1 MSAWQKWALVPIV
14 LAVVY
19 LAIAGALTGW
29 PEPEFEQ
36 EPFQMTAEGAAA
48 IGMVLAQENEF
59 EAVQFAVRD
68 GIELFAREFQGTG
81 DAAIILIH
89 GITADSAQLNR
100 SAGMLRDATSATV
113 YGLDLRGHGGS
124 EGIAGDVDYIGQYED
139 DVLDIVA
146 ALRVT
151 DAERRVIV
159 AGHSMGGGIAGR
171 AAMRGPGQIDGFV
184 LFAPLMGRGS
194 PTIRTEPPE
203 GGGDGF
209 MKVNVARIV
218 GIAMF
223 DSIGIHYFDDRSVLF
238 RNLPLSMRTR
248 AYSFRAAG
256 SMAPDEYLAGVRAF
270 DRPTLVVVGTNDEA
284 FLAAQYPPLFE
295 PNAQAQVVVL
305 PDVNHNAVTHEPA
318 AIAAVAR
325 WWTEH
330 FGGAGSSPKQSA
342 D

>member
-1 MSAWQKWALVPIV
+1 MSAWQKWALVPFA
-14 LAVVY
+14 LAALY
-19 LAIAGALTGW
+19 LAFAGALTGW
-29 PEPEFEQ
+29 PEAQFEG
-36 EPFQMTAEGAAA
+36 EPFQMTPEGAAA
-48 IGMVLAQENEF
+48 IGMVLDQEYEF
-59 EAVQFAVRD
+59 DAVQFAVRD
-68 GIELFAREFQGTG
+68 GIELFAREFEGTG
-81 DAAIILIH
+81 EAAIILIH

-113 YGLDLRGHGGS
+113 YGLDLRGHGAS

-146 ALRVT
+146 ALRTNDPKRHVM
-151 DAERRVIV
+151 V
-159 AGHSMGGGIAGR
+159 AGHSMGGGIATR
-171 AAMRGPGQIDGFV
+171 VAMRGPGQIDGFV
-184 LFAPLMGRGS
+184 LFAPLMGRSS
-194 PTIRTEPPE
+194 PTMRTEAPE
-203 GGGDGF
+203 GGDSF

-223 DSIGIHYFDDRSVLF
+223 DSVGIHYFDDRSVLF
-238 RNLPLSMRTR
+238 HNLPLTMRTR

-256 SMAPDEYLAGVRAF
+256 SMAPDEYQAGVRAL

-295 PNAQAQVVVL
+295 PNAQVQVVVL
-305 PDVNHNAVTHEPA
+305 PGVNHNAVTHEPA
-318 AIAAVAR
+318 AIAAVAG

-330 FGGAGSSPKQSA
+330 FVGEGLSPKQSA